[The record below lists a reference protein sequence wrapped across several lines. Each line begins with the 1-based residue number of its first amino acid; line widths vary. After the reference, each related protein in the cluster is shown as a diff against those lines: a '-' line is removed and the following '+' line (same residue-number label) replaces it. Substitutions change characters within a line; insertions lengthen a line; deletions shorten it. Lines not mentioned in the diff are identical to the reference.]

1 MGALSTALAKLA
13 ALTVSGATS
22 FALDETPGALARV
35 QLPALIVV
43 PELGGESPGLEPS
56 GFSAGDGRLVVGVAH
71 VLLLAAVT
79 GGAGPRG
86 ALPALA
92 AAIDA
97 YIAALAADPTLDGAL
112 AVPLRCAVRAGV
124 VSFGGAD
131 YHGVVFTHTW
141 TLHVGEE

>member
-56 GFSAGDGRLVVGVAH
+56 GFSAGDGRLVVGGMSCTGCGDGRQRVARH
-71 VLLLAAVT
+71 RIGT
-79 GGAGPRG
+79 
-86 ALPALA
+86 
-92 AAIDA
+92 AIDA
-97 YIAALAADPTLDGAL
+97 TIAALASDHAGRGAGRP
-112 AVPLRCAVRAGV
+112 AARAVRAGV

>member
-1 MGALSTALAKLA
+1 MGALSTALANLA

-22 FALDETPGALARV
+22 FALDETPGALTRV

-43 PELGGESPGLEPS
+43 PELGGESAGLEPS
-56 GFSAGDGRLVVGVAH
+56 GFSAGDGRLVVTVGH
-71 VLLLAAVT
+71 LLLLAPLT
-79 GGAGPRG
+79 SGAGPRG

-92 AAIDA
+92 AAMDA
-97 YIAALAADPTLDGAL
+97 YFEALAADPTLDGAL
-112 AVPLRCAVRAGV
+112 AVPLRCALRAGV

-131 YHGVVFTHTW
+131 YHGAVFTHTW